1 MRISDWSSDVCSSD
15 LPAEAAPTRASWR
28 RAHRAR
34 RRPRPALERAPELA
48 RIAKADAGADLGDRQ
63 VAAAHQLARSLAAHL
78 VVQDAEAAAGGAQL
92 SAQGAFCTVTL
103 RGDITKRPAL
113 VHTRAQTLHHRDHDL
128 AA

>member
-63 VAAAHQLARSLAAHL
+63 VAAAQQFARSLAAHL
-78 VVQDAEAAAGGAQL
+78 VVPDRSDE
-92 SAQGAFCTVTL
+92 
-103 RGDITKRPAL
+103 
-113 VHTRAQTLHHRDHDL
+113 HTSEIQSLMCISYAVLCL
-128 AA
+128 KKKK